1 MSIATSKPASEPC
14 TDPDCETSSPSLD
27 PAMCQPISTAPL
39 ARPAAEHIAKLLK
52 SISDPTRLQL
62 ISMIRSAPNGE
73 ACVCDLTE
81 PLGLRQPTVSHHLRV
96 LTDAGILAREK
107 RATWVWYS
115 MAPGGMD
122 AVLELLR

>member
-1 MSIATSKPASEPC
+1 MSVATSNPATEAC
-14 TDPDCETSSPSLD
+14 AAPDRAASSPAVV

-52 SISDPTRLQL
+52 AISDPTRLQL
-62 ISMIRSAPNGE
+62 LSMIRSARNGE

-96 LTDAGILAREK
+96 LTDAGILQREK

>member
-1 MSIATSKPASEPC
+1 MSIAVTSKPTAEACADPECAS
-14 TDPDCETSSPSLD
+14 TDPVDPSVCV
-27 PAMCQPISTAPL
+27 PTPTTPL
-39 ARPAAEHIAKLLK
+39 ARPEAERIAKLLK
-52 SISDPTRLQL
+52 SLSDPTRLQL

-96 LTDAGILAREK
+96 LTDAGIVQREK

-115 MAPGGMD
+115 MAPGGVD
-122 AVLELLR
+122 SVLELLR